1 MAKRFFSSFLLSVH
15 VLMKDT
21 HGYLFVGEYLRRLM
35 LSLRLS
41 AIFTGQPLD
50 IDQTPSQSTPHL
62 PASAVK
68 FISASLTRRLVRA
81 RRKVRRRHSQR
92 RLPHPGYH
100 RLHPPLLMELAGRC
114 VGVGSTAFGGKRW
127 IYIKEIEQRRTHTYL
142 ATDSS
147 KRSVKYPSNKVI
159 GYLAARDAR
168 LVKKLADCSL
178 QQLGDWPGLTKWHS
192 WARGCDP
199 LSTAHRLHLHQQD
212 LYIKL
217 QFVVLD
223 TGSCSRLWWKDCRWM
238 LSYLC

>member
-1 MAKRFFSSFLLSVH
+1 
-15 VLMKDT
+15 MKDT
-21 HGYLFVGEYLRRLM
+21 RIPLCRWVSTKTDALFTVKCNIHRTASRHWSNAFSKY
-35 LSLRLS
+35 
-41 AIFTGQPLD
+41 
-50 IDQTPSQSTPHL
+50 STPACNCREIYFSLLNATPRPRSAKSETTTFTEASPPPWL
-62 PASAVK
+62 PSLLPSAADGAGWEVHGWG
-68 FISASLTRRLVRA
+68 A
-81 RRKVRRRHSQR
+81 Q
-92 RLPHPGYH
+92 
-100 RLHPPLLMELAGRC
+100 LL
-114 VGVGSTAFGGKRW
+114 GGKRW

-217 QFVVLD
+217 PFVVLD
-223 TGSCSRLWWKDCRWM
+223 TRSCSRLWWKDCRWM
-238 LSYLC
+238 VSYLC

>member
-1 MAKRFFSSFLLSVH
+1 MAKRLFSSFLLLSVH

-41 AIFTGQPLD
+41 AIFTGQPPD

-100 RLHPPLLMELAGRC
+100 RLYPPLLMELAGRC
-114 VGVGSTAFGGKRW
+114 MGGEHSFWGASGEFTLRKSSSVGP
-127 IYIKEIEQRRTHTYL
+127 IHTWPL
-142 ATDSS
+142 TVQS
-147 KRSVKYPSNKVI
+147 
-159 GYLAARDAR
+159 AR
-168 LVKKLADCSL
+168 
-178 QQLGDWPGLTKWHS
+178 
-192 WARGCDP
+192 
-199 LSTAHRLHLHQQD
+199 
-212 LYIKL
+212 
-217 QFVVLD
+217 
-223 TGSCSRLWWKDCRWM
+223 
-238 LSYLC
+238 

>member
-1 MAKRFFSSFLLSVH
+1 
-15 VLMKDT
+15 MKDT

-81 RRKVRRRHSQR
+81 RRKVRRRHSQSVSPTLVTIAFTLR
-92 RLPHPGYH
+92 CWWSWLGGVWVWGAQ
-100 RLHPPLLMELAGRC
+100 LL
-114 VGVGSTAFGGKRW
+114 GGKRW

-217 QFVVLD
+217 PFCGPWHWELLAIMMK
-223 TGSCSRLWWKDCRWM
+223 RL
-238 LSYLC
+238 